1 MTLLVSGLSRSNGA
15 DTCKR
20 WSGVPMA
27 AETGNCEP

>member
-1 MTLLVSGLSRSNGA
+1 MTPLVSGLSRCNGA

-27 AETGNCEP
+27 AETGNGEP